1 MARSAPRR
9 EDTRRGGLAAVP
21 EVQPL
26 HVRHGGGSGK
36 KQEEE
41 ERGRGG
47 GEGGVGGVLDV
58 HEWPWSY
65 GHSVMTLASL

>member
-26 HVRHGGGSGK
+26 HVQHGGGSGK

-47 GEGGVGGVLDV
+47 GEGGVGGYSMFMNGRGRMAIVL
-58 HEWPWSY
+58 
-65 GHSVMTLASL
+65 